1 MVQKGGRRLERGCVT
16 PGAVPQTRQWRV
28 PGNVTRPRPAS
39 DQFPAVKAECI
50 LWLGS
55 AFVGI
60 GPLKKA
66 GRRSGGLHT
75 PAIRGRDPTEGPGAG
90 LPGAAGRGGLQADL
104 LPAQSRPTQ
113 CAAISVRKQH
123 RQPWRESPETLK
135 VGREALKK

>member
-1 MVQKGGRRLERGCVT
+1 MT

-39 DQFPAVKAECI
+39 DRFPAVKAEWV

-60 GPLKKA
+60 GPLKEA

-75 PAIRGRDPTEGPGAG
+75 PGSVVVTPPRGRALGCQEQQAEGGC
-90 LPGAAGRGGLQADL
+90 
-104 LPAQSRPTQ
+104 RPTSCPHNQ
-113 CAAISVRKQH
+113 GQLSVLPFQSGNSTGNLGVSHQR
-123 RQPWRESPETLK
+123 L
-135 VGREALKK
+135 